1 MSLDFVDVAGI
12 DVFSEWRAFF
22 AAHPDAAAD
31 ALAVLE
37 QIATAG
43 LDGLSP
49 GIRDGLG
56 MSRPY
61 SYQSAGWWLFFEVQG
76 PYSGPCKVVL
86 LLVVDFGQMS
96 IDPATI
102 EAKRRR
108 DWRA

>member
-12 DVFSEWRAFF
+12 DVFTEWKAFF

-43 LDGLSP
+43 LYGLTP
-49 GIRDGLG
+49 GVRDGLG

-61 SYQSAGWWLFFEVQG
+61 IYQDAGWGLFFEVEG
-76 PYSGPCKVVL
+76 PSSGPCKVVL
-86 LLVVDFGQMS
+86 LLVVDFGQMA
-96 IDPATI
+96 IDPATT

-108 DWRA
+108 DWRG